1 MKPRGSSGFH
11 QGWRRASFGCFFL
24 QSGVRCWIIK
34 WEGFFPLLFSE
45 ETGGIHLTHTQ
56 PTFDRPCLPSVSQGQ
71 PRVGHCKECGISLNS
86 THGFPL
92 TLYSVISWNH
102 ILCSIRSNCSSVI
115 TPTLSEETFHVLSLP
130 INPYPKKD
138 FRICY
143 AAMIC
148 HLMGTQHRVMDFFN
162 FFVQTSSPLEWREGW
177 VQKVANA
184 LTILLRTILG
194 ITRYLSL
201 ALCSFAKHF
210 ELPKSMNSCL

>member
-1 MKPRGSSGFH
+1 M
-11 QGWRRASFGCFFL
+11 
-24 QSGVRCWIIK
+24 
-34 WEGFFPLLFSE
+34 
-45 ETGGIHLTHTQ
+45 THTQ

-148 HLMGTQHRVMDFFN
+148 HLMGTQHRVMDFFI
-162 FFVQTSSPLEWREGW
+162 FLCKPPAHLSGGRAEFKRWLMHSLFYSEQSSGSQDTSHWLS
-177 VQKVANA
+177 VH
-184 LTILLRTILG
+184 LRSTLNCQ
-194 ITRYLSL
+194 SL
-201 ALCSFAKHF
+201 
-210 ELPKSMNSCL
+210 